1 MPIFQHLRI
10 IELASVLAGPSVGMF
25 FAELGAEIIKV
36 ENPTLGGD
44 VTRTWR
50 LKKEDK
56 TGISAYFS
64 AVNWGKKS
72 IALDLKRVEDRKILY
87 QLLPSADMVISSFL
101 PGADAKIGM
110 DAETLLCI
118 NPNLIC
124 GEINGYGANV
134 ERAAFDAIIQA
145 ESGFTYMNGEGNAI
159 YKMPVALMDVL
170 AAHQLKEAML
180 LAYIE
185 RLQTGKGKRVSV
197 SLMESG
203 IASLINQATNY
214 LVASHIPQAIGS
226 DHPNIVPYGTIYY
239 SKDNKPLVLAIG
251 NDTQFS
257 ELCTILGVPLSGD
270 ILTNPQR
277 VANRDKVH
285 ILLKEAI
292 SYHYRADLLQRLIDA
307 KIPVGAVNNMQ
318 EVFEMPIAQ
327 NLYIQS
333 PQSTMRGIQS
343 IIAQGIE
350 KSNVLSLPPDL
361 DANREEIL
369 AILSNSNQ

>member
-25 FAELGAEIIKV
+25 FAELGAEVIKV

-50 LKKEDK
+50 LKKENK

-72 IALDLKRVEDRKILY
+72 IALDLKQAQDRAIVYELVKT
-87 QLLPSADMVISSFL
+87 ADMVISSFL
-101 PGADAKIGM
+101 PGTDKKMGM
-110 DAETLLCI
+110 DAATLMSY
-118 NPNLIC
+118 NPKLIC
-124 GEINGYGANV
+124 GEINGYGADV

-145 ESGFTYMNGEGNAI
+145 ESGFTYINGEGNAI

-185 RLQTGKGKRVSV
+185 REQTGKGKRVSV
-197 SLMESG
+197 SLIESG
-203 IASLINQATNY
+203 LASLINQATNY
-214 LVASHIPQAIGS
+214 LVANHIPQAIGS

-239 SKDNKPLVLAIG
+239 SLDNKPLVLAIG
-251 NDTQFS
+251 NDNQFAH
-257 ELCTILGVPLSGD
+257 LCQILAIDVNDD
-270 ILTNPQR
+270 ISTNPQR
-277 VANRDKVH
+277 VSNREIVH
-285 ILLKEAI
+285 E
-292 SYHYRADLLQRLIDA
+292 LLQKAIRQHNRQELLQQLIEA

-327 NLYIQS
+327 NLFIQS
-333 PQSTMRGIQS
+333 PHSSMRGVRS
-343 IIAQGIE
+343 LIAQGIE
-350 KSNVLSLPPDL
+350 KESSLSLPPDL
-361 DANREEIL
+361 DANRQEIL
-369 AILSNSNQ
+369 AILSDSHK